1 MRSVFI
7 ALLCATA
14 MHAEI
19 RVGIVGTDTSHVV
32 AFTKLLNDP
41 LSPDHVSG
49 AVVVAAFKGGSPD
62 VESSASRVNN
72 FAEELRTKWKVKFY
86 PDIATMCKN
95 VDAVLLERST
105 AACTWNRRRRYWP
118 RISRCSS
125 TSPWRPRSL
134 MPAKSRAWRRLLA
147 RPGSAHPACATAIL
161 RRR

>member
-1 MRSVFI
+1 MRLMRSVFI

-19 RVGIVGTDTSHVV
+19 RLGIVGTDTSHVV

-95 VDAVLLERST
+95 VDAVLLESVDGRVHLEQAKAVLAAHKPVFIDKPLAST
-105 AACTWNRRRRYWP
+105 LADAREIAKLAKEAGT
-118 RISRCSS
+118 
-125 TSPWRPRSL
+125 PWF
-134 MPAKSRAWRRLLA
+134 
-147 RPGSAHPACATAIL
+147 SA
-161 RRR
+161 